1 MPTKQKSQ
9 SPTESASSG
18 SIIPGWREKSKSI
31 TNPTQSKLP
40 KVRAKSLTIGL
51 PFNLGSMEFEP
62 IDEAV
67 ERLSQANPANIQE
80 IAASQ
85 IELLSIYHK
94 VVINQAQRSFL
105 WALIAAALG
114 LAFFIAAIAFQLRQ
128 QPESISTIS
137 VISGALIEVISA
149 INFYLYNKA
158 SAQLAEFQNRLDITQ
173 RFLLANSMCESLEG
187 KYKQQS
193 RAELVRAIV
202 GIDSKLANALSKS
215 NEEVDSTN

>member
-1 MPTKQKSQ
+1 MPTKQKSK
-9 SPTESASSG
+9 SPTETASSE
-18 SIIPGWREKSKSI
+18 SNMPSWKEV
-31 TNPTQSKLP
+31 SKLIADPAQP
-40 KVRAKSLTIGL
+40 KLQKMKATKLTVGL
-51 PFNLGSMEFEP
+51 PFNLGTLDFEP
-62 IDEAV
+62 DDAV
-67 ERLSQANPANIQE
+67 ERLSQANPAKIQE

-85 IELLSIYHK
+85 IELLTIYHK
-94 VVINQAQRSFL
+94 VVIYQAQRSFL
-105 WALIAAALG
+105 WALIAAAVG
-114 LAFFIAAIAFQLRQ
+114 LVFFIAAIAFQLLQ
-128 QPESISTIS
+128 QPESTATIS

-202 GIDSKLANALSKS
+202 GIDSRLANILSKS
-215 NEEVDSTN
+215 NEQIDSAD